1 MKIIVLGAGK
11 VGSNIAKNLSVQSY
25 DICVVDKAVSK
36 LKKLQSEYDLAI
48 VSGHASHP
56 DVLKKAGIDSD
67 TILISVTNDD
77 EVNIVA
83 CQIAKQIF
91 DVKKTICRLSDSS
104 YIKNLS
110 AFGKEMIDI
119 PISPELEVTDHI
131 IELIDHPGAELI
143 ETFADG
149 KVKLVSEKAKRG
161 GKLVNRE
168 LKSIKNDIPDIDTFV
183 PTIYRKNKAIVP
195 DGNTVIKENDQVYF
209 LSAEKNIDS
218 ILKEMRD
225 QTVDSSRIMI
235 VGGGMIG
242 SSLASSLENKYKVKV
257 LETSLERCE
266 MLSKDLNKAIVLN
279 GDGSDEELLR
289 SENIENIDVFCALTD
304 DDETNIMSAFLAKK
318 LGARKTLIIL
328 NNYAYINILPKSFVD
343 LALSPQRMTVSLV
356 MQHLS
361 SADLPQEVLLN
372 MASGAEALEGVIHN
386 NRKTKDLFGKT
397 YRDLPLPENAVLGAI
412 VRNGSIFTPSKNI
425 NVEMNDHIIVF
436 INGKTDKDQIE
447 ALFSNQIN

>member
-25 DICVVDKAVSK
+25 DVCVVDKAVSK

-149 KVKLVSEKAKRG
+149 KVKLVSVKAKRG

-318 LGARKTLIIL
+318 LGAKKTLIIL

>member
-149 KVKLVSEKAKRG
+149 KVKLVSVKAKRG

-225 QTVDSSRIMI
+225 QNVDSSRIMI

-318 LGARKTLIIL
+318 LGAKKTLIIL

-372 MASGAEALEGVIHN
+372 MTSGAEALEGVIHN
-386 NRKTKDLFGKT
+386 NHKTKDLFGKT

>member
-149 KVKLVSEKAKRG
+149 KVKLVSVKAKRG

-168 LKSIKNDIPDIDTFV
+168 LKSIKNDIPDIDTLV

-318 LGARKTLIIL
+318 LGAKKTLIIL

-372 MASGAEALEGVIHN
+372 MTSGAEALEGVIHN
-386 NRKTKDLFGKT
+386 NHKTKDLFGKT

>member
-149 KVKLVSEKAKRG
+149 KVKLVSVKAKRG

-372 MASGAEALEGVIHN
+372 MTSGAEALEGVIHN
-386 NRKTKDLFGKT
+386 NHKTKDLFGKT

-436 INGKTDKDQIE
+436 INCLLYTSDAADD
-447 ALFSNQIN
+447 

>member
-149 KVKLVSEKAKRG
+149 KVKLVSVKAKRG

-209 LSAEKNIDS
+209 LSAEKNIDA

-225 QTVDSSRIMI
+225 QNVDSSRIMI

-372 MASGAEALEGVIHN
+372 MTSGAEALEGVIHN
-386 NRKTKDLFGKT
+386 NHKTKDLFGKT